1 MVSLVLKI
9 SSDVTCNRMSGW
21 RVSGPV
27 SPVSRMSFF
36 RPQRR
41 VRRVRWVGESSLRE
55 AIKIEKIKNEWKFP
69 FRTLT
74 FAFLDEG
81 LNNFLSFF

>member
-9 SSDVTCNRMSGW
+9 SSDVTCNRISEW

-41 VRRVRWVGESSLRE
+41 VSRVRWVGESSLKE

-74 FAFLDEG
+74 FAFLNKG
-81 LNNFLSFF
+81 